1 MSLQSECCVQRG
13 HDGRGSEESEEHEGR
28 YGRHGDPTAAETH
41 LQSALLPGSPSTGTA
56 HPYRVLQE
64 DKQRS
69 CPSLLL
75 SQLFIFTD
83 GEVWNTKEIL
93 DLVKSHV
100 YSHRCVLSSQYLLTS
115 LQTSA
120 VRY

>member
-41 LQSALLPGSPSTGTA
+41 LQSALLPGSSSTGTA
-56 HPYRVLQE
+56 HPYRFLQE

-69 CPSLLL
+69 CFKFQVS
-75 SQLFIFTD
+75 SFICHIHDYT
-83 GEVWNTKEIL
+83 ETV
-93 DLVKSHV
+93 
-100 YSHRCVLSSQYLLTS
+100 
-115 LQTSA
+115 
-120 VRY
+120 